1 MSVTDLEIIAQIGE
15 AWDSETA
22 REVNNNLDDD
32 DLGIIHDISRS
43 GAHYLVRWPDETEG
57 DE

>member
-1 MSVTDLEIIAQIGE
+1 MTDLEIIAQIGE